1 MLKIDYKVVNQTII
15 SNSLLLF
22 YRQSLYLCHQGGNF
36 TIPALI
42 SVFLSMLVMQ
52 KFGELSAIEEKVQ
65 KASMSLI

>member
-15 SNSLLLF
+15 SNSLF